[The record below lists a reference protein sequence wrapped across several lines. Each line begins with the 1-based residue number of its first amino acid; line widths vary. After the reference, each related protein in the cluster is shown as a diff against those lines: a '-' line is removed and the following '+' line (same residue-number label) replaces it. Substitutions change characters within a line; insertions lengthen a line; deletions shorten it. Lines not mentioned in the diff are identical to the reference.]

1 MHYGYSY
8 TSPVIDAG
16 ISFLVVG
23 KAVFQSVSFGRIR
36 KRIIN
41 TIFALFMNI
50 FLVSLLVFII
60 FCLPEVNTEKS
71 SPYECPLDCIG

>member
-8 TSPVIDAG
+8 TSPVIDEG
-16 ISFLVVG
+16 ISFLIVG
-23 KAVFQSVSFGRIR
+23 KAVFQSVCFGRIK

-41 TIFALFMNI
+41 TVFALFMNI
-50 FLVSLLVFII
+50 FLVSLLVFIT